1 MEDRP
6 NLVNM
11 ELNAAEGDTK
21 PRASTPARP
30 AVVAPALRSAAPYT
44 SGGPIASTFV
54 GAAGLGGA
62 AFTYKQNVSL
72 HR

>member
-11 ELNAAEGDTK
+11 ELKADEGDTK
-21 PRASTPARP
+21 PKARMPARP
-30 AVVAPALRSAAPYT
+30 AVVVPALRSAAPYK
-44 SGGPIASTFV
+44 SGGPLTSSFL

-62 AFTYKQNVSL
+62 AFTYTKGKG
-72 HR
+72 